1 MLFTEAPTLL
11 PQAIYLFPKQFDM
24 LPLPL
29 VNVLSLATLMPS
41 PLTGQ
46 IEHVRNLMG
55 SIKICSPVQWK
66 NFFISLSPN
75 PNASRWGT
83 GRQCWTLCSLD
94 FPTQSQQS
102 NNWHHWE
109 IVITHCYP
117 SHLVVM
123 IHTSPH
129 VRGLNGA
136 TMSE

>member
-1 MLFTEAPTLL
+1 MFTEAPTLL

-29 VNVLSLATLMPS
+29 VNVLSLVTLMPS

-46 IEHVRNLMG
+46 IEHIPNLMG
-55 SIKICSPVQWK
+55 SVKTFSPHQRE

-75 PNASRWGT
+75 QNASRWGT

-102 NNWHHWE
+102 NYWHHWE
-109 IVITHCYP
+109 IVITHCYT
-117 SHLVVM
+117 SHLDFM

-129 VRGLNGA
+129 VRELNCA